1 MSAFEDLI
9 FFANETFYAA
19 FASGDVAI
27 MDAVWAA
34 EVKLA
39 CLHPGAPPLFD
50 RGAIIESWRQ
60 ILSDDGVAS
69 MRVVAPRVLTSDSM
83 AVVNCYE
90 IIGSSGLAATNGFVQ
105 ERGVWKM
112 ALHHASPCP
121 SYLIPTVV
129 DNDSQ
134 PLH

>member
-9 FFANETFYAA
+9 FFANESFYAA

-27 MDAVWAA
+27 MDAVWATD
-34 EVKLA
+34 VKLA

-50 RGAIIESWRQ
+50 RAAIMESWRQ
-60 ILSDDGVAS
+60 ILSDEGVS
-69 MRVVAPRVLTSDSM
+69 TMTVVAPRVLTDGAM
-83 AVVNCYE
+83 AIVNCYE
-90 IIGSSGLAATNGFVQ
+90 VLDGTGLVATNGFVQ
-105 ERGVWKM
+105 QRGVWKM

-121 SYLIPTVV
+121 ANLIPTVV
-129 DNDSQ
+129 ENDTY

>member
-9 FFANETFYAA
+9 FFANESFYAA

-27 MDAVWAA
+27 MDAVWAVEA
-34 EVKLA
+34 KLA
-39 CLHPGAPPLFD
+39 CLHPGAPPLFE
-50 RGAIIESWRQ
+50 RGAIMESWRQ
-60 ILSDDGVAS
+60 ILSDEGVS
-69 MRVVAPRVLTSDSM
+69 TMTVVAPRVLTSSTM

-90 IIGSSGLAATNGFVQ
+90 VLGSSGLVATNGFVQ

-121 SYLIPTVV
+121 TNLIPTVV
-129 DNDSQ
+129 ENDAH